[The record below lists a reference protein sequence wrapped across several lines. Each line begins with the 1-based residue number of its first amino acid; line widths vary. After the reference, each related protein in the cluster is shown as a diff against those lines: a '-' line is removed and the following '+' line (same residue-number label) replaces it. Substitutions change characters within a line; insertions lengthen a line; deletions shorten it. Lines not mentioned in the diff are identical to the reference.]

1 MSREEHLEA
10 VLGILRGERFAVFA
24 FAGAPNE
31 PPYTVVMFFAE
42 TPALEIVF
50 ATSAGSFKV
59 GYARDGAPACAQ
71 IDTRGVGL
79 DQFAKFD
86 RVAVQGRLA
95 LATDP
100 GEIED
105 LHALYTRKL
114 PFAKAFLRPGVLTFR
129 LRPMHVVCSRGFQ
142 ERFELEFP
150 PGT

>member
-1 MSREEHLEA
+1 MSRAEHLET
-10 VLGILRGERFAVFA
+10 VLRILREEKFAVFA
-24 FAGAPNE
+24 FSGAENE

-50 ATSAGSFKV
+50 ATSAGSFKS
-59 GYARDGAPACAQ
+59 GYARDGAGACAQ

-79 DQFAKFD
+79 EQFAKFD
-86 RVAVQGRLA
+86 RVALQGRLE
-95 LATDP
+95 LVRDP
-100 GEIED
+100 AQIEQ

-129 LRPMHVVCSRGFQ
+129 LRPTHLVCSRGFQ

-150 PGT
+150 AAT